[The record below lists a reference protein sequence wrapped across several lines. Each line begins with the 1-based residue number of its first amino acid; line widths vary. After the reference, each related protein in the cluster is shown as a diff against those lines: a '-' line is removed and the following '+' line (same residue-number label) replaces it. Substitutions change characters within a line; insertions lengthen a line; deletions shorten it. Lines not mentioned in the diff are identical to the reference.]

1 MVAIPFNAAASTASG
16 LSHSRQPHDQTPLLQ
31 SDQTGHVPKGRP
43 SELHPA
49 SKLVDEEARSNA
61 SEAIKE
67 DVNAKSVKGI
77 AGVISVLILGVFI
90 ANADTSIVLATYGS
104 ISSEIGNLDDA
115 SWLVVTYTLAMCAV
129 QPTYGKLSDVYGRK
143 STLITAYTFFAIGC
157 ALSGVGTSMWQ
168 VIVGRAVAGIGGAG
182 MTSLVSVLIADK
194 VPLRDVATWRG
205 YVNVAATVGRSA
217 GGPFGGYLADTIG
230 WR

>member
-1 MVAIPFNAAASTASG
+1 MKTSKPRASCENPDQKRKMTYQCFFSVRLATPCQATMVAIPFNAAASTASG

-77 AGVISVLILGVFI
+77 AGVISVLILGTHVH
-90 ANADTSIVLATYGS
+90 
-104 ISSEIGNLDDA
+104 
-115 SWLVVTYTLAMCAV
+115 
-129 QPTYGKLSDVYGRK
+129 GRLN
-143 STLITAYTFFAIGC
+143 T
-157 ALSGVGTSMWQ
+157 
-168 VIVGRAVAGIGGAG
+168 
-182 MTSLVSVLIADK
+182 
-194 VPLRDVATWRG
+194 
-205 YVNVAATVGRSA
+205 
-217 GGPFGGYLADTIG
+217 
-230 WR
+230 